1 MLDLGENTSALGG
14 FAPHPP
20 TLRHLSSPSTAA
32 AVYNDPQKEPVMKHL
47 LIAAAL
53 LVAPQGGV
61 AQDKVAAAS
70 FAGLA
75 EDQFITDKLVA
86 AQVGDILRS
95 TCPQV
100 SARMFVVLSEMLA
113 LERRAKAGGHDDA
126 AIRAFLKD
134 RAQKQRIRALADA
147 YLAKAGAKA
156 GDSASFCAVA
166 RAEVAAQT
174 MAGQLLRVAR

>member
-1 MLDLGENTSALGG
+1 
-14 FAPHPP
+14 
-20 TLRHLSSPSTAA
+20 
-32 AVYNDPQKEPVMKHL
+32 MKHL
-47 LIAAAL
+47 FLLAAL
-53 LVAPQGGV
+53 CCAPQAIL
-61 AQDKVAAAS
+61 AQQPVQAVS

-75 EDQFITDKLVA
+75 ADEFITQKLVA

-113 LERRAKAGGHDDA
+113 LERRAKDSGHDDA

-134 RAQKQRIRALADA
+134 RAQKQRIRALAND

-166 RAEVAAQT
+166 RAEVAAKT
-174 MAGQLLRVAR
+174 MAGQLLRVAN